1 MIKMDMMRVISIGT
15 ITISRSSSS
24 RISSRYRPSITNA
37 VNTT

>member
-15 ITISRSSSS
+15 ITISGSSSS
-24 RISSRYRPSITNA
+24 RSSRYRPSITNA